1 MAYLQSAAGSML
13 GPKLLGTYEME
24 IESWIGELIDK
35 KYDTLIDVG
44 AAEGYYAIGAIYR
57 NSSIVTYA
65 FDTNS
70 SCHLLQQSL
79 ATLNQVSSRLK
90 IGTEFS
96 VNWLENSIDNLG
108 RVCMFVDV
116 DGAEDVLLNPKAHS
130 VFDRVDLIVE
140 THDCFVQ
147 GVTSRLIERFK
158 ATHGIERVASKVRS
172 IDQIPKVSG
181 FSRRELLE
189 LANEHRPQQEW
200 LRLRRTNN

>member
-1 MAYLQSAAGSML
+1 ML

-181 FSRRELLE
+181 FSSRELLE

>member
-181 FSRRELLE
+181 FSSRELLE